1 MTATIL
7 VVDDLEPNV
16 KLLEAK
22 LLSEYYTV
30 LTAYSGKQALEILN
44 NNKIDVVLLDVMMPE
59 MDGYETCRRIKAN
72 PSTTHVP
79 VVMVTALSEV
89 EDKVKGLEAG
99 ADEFL
104 TKPVNDMA
112 LFARVKSLSR
122 IKTIVD
128 ELRLRN
134 QTNSELGLSEESL
147 IEDFSTSNILIIDD
161 DVVQAKN
168 ISRQIT
174 KLTPNI
180 KIIDN
185 NDAALELIKT
195 FVPDLIII
203 SAQLE
208 SGDPLRICVSLRT
221 IESIRNTPFVLIAE
235 EETIALVIKGIE
247 LGVNDYFIY
256 PVDDNELIARI
267 KTQLRRKH
275 YQDKLKNNLTENLNM
290 AVKDGLTDIYNR
302 RYFDAHLKQM
312 INSANETGE
321 LLMLVMLD
329 IDHFKPINDKYGHQV
344 GDEILKL
351 FAVIIKNCTRLTD
364 FAARYGGE
372 EFALVLHSVKHDYVM
387 NIAERIREEIEA
399 KEFIINGLN
408 EPIRLTASIG
418 VGVYKSGQT
427 IEEFIKVA
435 DNALYK
441 AKNSGR
447 NKVILGN

>member
-30 LTAYSGKQALEILN
+30 LTAYSGKQALEILD
-44 NNKIDVVLLDVMMPE
+44 NNKVDVVLLDVMMPE
-59 MDGYETCRRIKAN
+59 MDGYETCKRIKAN
-72 PSTTHVP
+72 KNTTHIP
-79 VVMVTALSEV
+79 IVMVTALSEV
-89 EDKVKGLEAG
+89 EARVKGLEAG

-134 QTNSELGLSEESL
+134 QTNSELGLTEISL
-147 IEDFSTSNILIIDD
+147 TEDFAKSNILIIDD
-161 DVVQAKN
+161 DVIQTKN
-168 ISRQIT
+168 IAKYLT
-174 KLTPNI
+174 KLTSNI
-180 KIIDN
+180 KVLDN
-185 NDAALELIKT
+185 ADSVTELIKSFT
-195 FVPDLIII
+195 PDIIII

-208 SGDPLRICVSLRT
+208 SGDPLRICVNLRT
-221 IESIRNTPFVLIAE
+221 IEELRNIPFVMIAE

-247 LGVNDYFIY
+247 LGVNDYFMY
-256 PVDDNELIARI
+256 PVDENELLARI
-267 KTQLRRKH
+267 KTQLRRKQ
-275 YQDKLKNNLTENLNM
+275 YQDSLKNNLAESINM
-290 AVKDGLTDIYNR
+290 SVKDGLTDIYNR

-312 INSANETGE
+312 INSASQSGE

-329 IDHFKPINDKYGHQV
+329 IDHFKPINDKYGHQA
-344 GDEILKL
+344 GDEILKH
-351 FAVIIKNCTRLTD
+351 FAGIIQKCTRLTD

-372 EFALVLHSVKHDYVM
+372 EFALVLHSVKSDYVM
-387 NIAERIREEIEA
+387 NIAERIREEIENEA
-399 KEFIINGLN
+399 FRVSGLN
-408 EPIRLTASIG
+408 EPIKLTASIG
-418 VGVYKSGQT
+418 VAIYKAGQT
-427 IEEFIKVA
+427 VEEFIKIA
-435 DNALYK
+435 DSALYK

-447 NKVILGN
+447 NRVELGS

>member
-30 LTAYSGKQALEILN
+30 LTAYSGQQALEMLK
-44 NNKIDVVLLDVMMPE
+44 NNKVDVVLLDVMMPG
-59 MDGYETCRRIKAN
+59 MDGYETCKKIKAN
-72 PSTTHVP
+72 PNTTHIP
-79 VVMVTALSEV
+79 IVMVTALSEV
-89 EDKVKGLEAG
+89 EDRVKGLESG

-134 QTNSELGLSEESL
+134 QTNAELGLTEMSL
-147 IEDFSTSNILIIDD
+147 KEDFAKSNILIIDD
-161 DVVQAKN
+161 DVIQSKNIAKN
-168 ISRQIT
+168 IT
-174 KLTPNI
+174 KLTSSV

-185 NDAALELIKT
+185 ADSISEVIKN
-195 FVPDLIII
+195 FMPDLIII

-208 SGDPLRICVSLRT
+208 TGDPLRICVKLRT
-221 IESIRNTPFVLIAE
+221 IDIIRNTPIVMIAE
-235 EETIALVIKGIE
+235 EETISMVIKGFE
-247 LGVNDYFIY
+247 LGVNDYFMY
-256 PVDDNELIARI
+256 PVDENELVARI
-267 KTQLRRKH
+267 KTQLRRKQ
-275 YQDKLKNNLTENLNM
+275 YQDSLKNNLAESINM
-290 AVKDGLTDIYNR
+290 SVKDGLTGIYNR

-312 INSANETGE
+312 VGGASETGE

-351 FAVIIKNCTRLTD
+351 FAKIIQNCTRLTD

-372 EFALVLHSVKHDYVM
+372 EFALVLHSVKHDYVV

-399 KEFIINGLN
+399 EQFRVQGLSN
-408 EPIRLTASIG
+408 PIRLTASMG
-418 VGVYKSGQT
+418 VAIYKPGQT
-427 IEEFIKVA
+427 VEEFIKVA
-435 DNALYK
+435 DDALYK

-447 NKVILGN
+447 NKVVLGN